1 MTSQPSAMFDT
12 AEGQRLVAARTSP
25 AWRTWGPYLSERQWG
40 TVRED
45 YSPNGD
51 SWSFVTHDQARS
63 RAYRWGED
71 GLAGFGEQHL
81 RWCLGLA
88 LWNGQDPI
96 IKERLFGLANE
107 EGNHGEDVKELYY
120 YLDGTPTH
128 SFMRMLYKYPHAAYP
143 YDHLVAENHKRG
155 YDDPEYELIDTG
167 IFDESRYF
175 DVFVDYAKGAPDDIL
190 MRVTVANR
198 GPEAARLHV
207 LPQLWA
213 RNIWDWTGRTDRP
226 VIAAVSDGQAS
237 GAQASAK
244 HPDLPEMTLY
254 VAQPATLLFCDNETN
269 EHRISGVAQTPGI
282 FKDGIND
289 FLVQGDASAIRAERH
304 GTKCAAHHVVDVA
317 AGGEAVFKLRFRA
330 AASGGEPFADFDAI
344 FAARQTEAD
353 AFYAVV
359 QEKVTDPDAR
369 LVQRQAFAGMLWS
382 KQLYNYDVRDWLIGD
397 AAEPKPPD
405 SRWQGR
411 NADWL
416 HVRNDHIISMPDKWE
431 YPWYASWDL
440 GFQSLPLARI
450 DPDFAKEQL
459 LLLVGDDYMHPNA
472 QIPAYEYGFD
482 EANPPVHGWAS
493 WRVFMMDRDLT
504 GIADYTFL
512 KRILNKLALNFTW
525 WVNRRDD
532 GGRNIFQG
540 GFLGLDNI
548 GLFDRS
554 SPVPGGGTLSQSDA
568 TAWMAMYALNLMR
581 MSIELA
587 LVDGAYQDMVVKFF
601 EHFLYIVEAA
611 AKHGGLWDETDEFF
625 YDRLEMPDGAQ
636 IPIRAR
642 TMVGLIP
649 LFAVEVMRT
658 SDQPRLPDMVER
670 LRWFLDHRPDLGA
683 LVSNWSEPG
692 EQHLSLLSMLR
703 GHRMKCL
710 LRRMLDETE
719 FLSPH
724 GVRAVSKA
732 HEAHPYVFALA
743 GEQFTLPYWPAES
756 HSGLFGG
763 NSNWR
768 GPVWMPVNYLIIDSL
783 RQFHAYYGE
792 DFRVECPI
800 GSGTMLSLAEVA
812 DELSRRLTRLFLR
825 DETGRRPVHGDHP
838 LLQTDPHFRDLPL
851 FYENFH
857 GDNGRGVGASH
868 QTGWTG
874 LVALLI
880 GDTAR

>member
-1 MTSQPSAMFDT
+1 MTSQPSALFDT

-25 AWRTWGPYLSERQWG
+25 AWRNWGPYVSERQWG

-51 SWSFVTHDQARS
+51 SWGYTTHDQARS

-71 GLAGFGEQHL
+71 SLAGFGERHL

-128 SFMRMLYKYPHAAYP
+128 SFMRMLYKYPQAAYP
-143 YDHLVAENHKRG
+143 YDHLVAENHRRG

-167 IFDESRYF
+167 IFDQGRYF

-190 MRVTVANR
+190 MRVTLANR
-198 GPEAARLHV
+198 GPEPARLHV

-213 RNIWDWTGRTDRP
+213 RNIWDWNDQPDRP
-226 VIAAVSDGQAS
+226 VIAAIADGH
-237 GAQASAK
+237 ASAK
-244 HPDLPEMTLY
+244 HPHLPEMALHIGQ
-254 VAQPATLLFCDNETN
+254 AAAFLFCDNETN
-269 EHRISGVAQTPGI
+269 RHRIFGEAQAPGP

-289 FLVQGDASAIRAERH
+289 FLVQGQADAIRAERY
-304 GTKCAAHHVVDVA
+304 GTKCAAHHVIDVP
-317 AGGEAVFKLRFRA
+317 AGGETVLKLRFRA
-330 AASGGEPFADFDAI
+330 ATLRDDPFADFDAV
-344 FAARQTEAD
+344 FDARQAEAD

-359 QEKVTDPDAR
+359 QERVTDPDAR
-369 LVQRQAFAGMLWS
+369 LVQRQALAGMLWS

-397 AAEPKPPD
+397 PAEPKPPD
-405 SRWQGR
+405 SRWKGR

-416 HVRNDHIISMPDKWE
+416 HLRNADIISMPDKWE

-440 GFQSLPLARI
+440 GFQSLPLAMI
-450 DPDFAKEQL
+450 DPDFAKNQL
-459 LLLVGDDYMHPNA
+459 LLLVGDNYMHPNA
-472 QIPAYEYGFD
+472 QLPAYEYGFGD
-482 EANPPVHGWAS
+482 ANPPVHGWAS

-504 GIADYTFL
+504 GVADYDFL
-512 KRILNKLALNFTW
+512 KRMLNKLALNFTW
-525 WVNRRDD
+525 WVNRRDA

-548 GLFDRS
+548 GIFDRS
-554 SPVPGGGTLSQSDA
+554 APVPNGGTLSQSDA
-568 TAWMAMYALNLMR
+568 TAWMAMSALNLMR

-587 LVDGAYQDMVVKFF
+587 FVDGAYQDMVVKFF
-601 EHFLYIVEAA
+601 EHFLYIAEAA

-625 YDRLEMPDGAQ
+625 YDRLEMPDGEQ
-636 IPIRAR
+636 IPIRTR

-649 LFAVEVMRT
+649 LFAVEITRT
-658 SDQPRLPDMVER
+658 SDEPRLPELIER

-683 LVSNWSEPG
+683 LVSHWDEPG
-692 EQHLSLLSMLR
+692 QQHLSLLSMLR

-724 GVRAVSKA
+724 GIRAVSKA

-743 GEQFTLPYWPAES
+743 GQQFTLPYWPAES

-783 RQFHAYYGE
+783 RQFHSYYGD
-792 DFRVECPI
+792 DFRVECPT
-800 GSGTMLSLAEVA
+800 GSGKMLSLSEIA
-812 DELSRRLTRLFLR
+812 DELSRRLMRLFLAE
-825 DETGRRPVHGDHP
+825 ETGRRPVHGDHP

-851 FYENFH
+851 FYEYFH

-880 GDTAR
+880 GSTAR